1 MKKPG
6 KENSKKHTANS
17 GKESRFE
24 MAEAAEGYR
33 IARNISQSG
42 LQNNVVVLEIG
53 HEKKHRVILGGIYA
67 PGYTQNT
74 GYDIYQHK
82 NINISAAPLHYHSK
96 MELVELAR
104 EGVKA
109 TTINRLAELLKIT
122 KKQASE
128 FFHFSERTLNDY
140 IKKDKVLD
148 PDSSEKILKM
158 FSLYLF
164 GCKVFESSDRFI
176 NWLSKP
182 SFGLRN
188 KKPTTLLSSSD
199 GIDLIQEELS
209 RIEYGDFA

>member
-1 MKKPG
+1 MEKGDKKSSE
-6 KENSKKHTANS
+6 KRTMNS

-24 MAEAAEGYR
+24 MAESAGGYR
-33 IARNISQSG
+33 IAQNISPTG

-53 HEKKHRVILGGIYA
+53 HERKRRVILGGVYG
-67 PGYTQNT
+67 PGSTQNT
-74 GYDIYQHK
+74 GYDIYK
-82 NINISAAPLHYHSK
+82 DRNINISAAPLHYHSK
-96 MELVELAR
+96 LELVELAG
-104 EGVKA
+104 EGVEAK
-109 TTINRLAELLKIT
+109 TINRLAELLKIT

-140 IKKDKVLD
+140 IKKDKILD
-148 PDSSEKILKM
+148 PDSSEKILKI

-164 GCKVFESSDRFI
+164 GCEVFGSRDNFI